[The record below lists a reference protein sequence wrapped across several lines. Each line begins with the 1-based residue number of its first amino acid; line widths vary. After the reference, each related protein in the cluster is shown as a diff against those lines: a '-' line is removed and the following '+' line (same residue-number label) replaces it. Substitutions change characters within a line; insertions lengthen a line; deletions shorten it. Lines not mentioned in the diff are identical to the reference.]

1 MLAHFS
7 RPRAFGKKRTSAPA
21 TSIHSLHCTTFG
33 KTRARCTKYR
43 TQYAPARVI
52 ARCNRSATNANCACN
67 SSRQGGD
74 SHAARSQGE
83 RFLYRA
89 KGCPKR
95 QQSRFHRTGK
105 ENGPFVALHAHLQ
118 LCSCG
123 HVYRGLAVAEAGYR
137 SRSEMCEEARCPTL
151 ITLDVDRAAENGEAR
166 GSGCNLPPPH
176 VDDRLSSEGKRS
188 YPRTQPLT
196 CERSQGNCP
205 HRVKVCTP

>member
-1 MLAHFS
+1 MRVKIMHLRDCRTRKVPAEMLAHFS
-7 RPRAFGKKRTSAPA
+7 RPRAFGRKRTSAPA

-67 SSRQGGD
+67 SSTQGGD

-95 QQSRFHRTGK
+95 QQSRFRRTGR
-105 ENGPFVALHAHLQ
+105 ENGPFVALYAHLQ

-123 HVYRGLAVAEAGYR
+123 HVYRGLRG
-137 SRSEMCEEARCPTL
+137 SRSGLPL
-151 ITLDVDRAAENGEAR
+151 QIGDVRRSAMSYTDNSRRRSCG
-166 GSGCNLPPPH
+166 
-176 VDDRLSSEGKRS
+176 GKR
-188 YPRTQPLT
+188 
-196 CERSQGNCP
+196 RSSRFG
-205 HRVKVCTP
+205 V